1 MTLAF
6 AVLGDSIG
14 FGMGASQ
21 PADTLASRL
30 AAALTAS
37 GTPTDVQV
45 FAVSGACSDALDL
58 QVRQAAAWGA
68 DVALIVI
75 GANDL
80 THFVPAPAAAD
91 MLGAAVR
98 GLRAAGAEVVVC
110 PAPDLSAVPWVPVE
124 MRAMVQAASA
134 LMRDA
139 QTRAATAAGAQ
150 VVDAVAAMS
159 ASFAAD
165 TTLFGSDRFHPSS
178 AGYALIADA
187 LAPAVVAAADR
198 ISGQRGAH
206 ESEA

>member
-21 PADTLASRL
+21 PADTVASRL

-37 GTPTDVQV
+37 GTPTDVRV
-45 FAVSGACSDALDL
+45 FAVSGACSDALDA
-58 QVRQAAAWGA
+58 QVRQAVSWGA

-91 MLGAAVR
+91 LLGAAVR

-139 QTRAATAAGAQ
+139 QTRVAAAAGAQ

-165 TTLFGSDRFHPSS
+165 TTLFSADRFHPSS

-187 LAPAVVAAADR
+187 LAPAVMAAADR
-198 ISGQRGAH
+198 VRGQAGAQGSGA
-206 ESEA
+206 